1 MSIISSVQKAIDN
14 VKMMDV
20 KNISS
25 TIMKFFNPK
34 LYLFQY
40 SDKNVIHRQSEDE
53 DAFIGSIQ
61 KAYIFATCPKEAFL
75 IYMHYCQS
83 LNLTTLYDTYFT
95 LTEFEKYLKVVNEN
109 IKHFTIPRIESLQL
123 LYSCQDNI
131 DRYSYINK
139 YQYKSSKDIKK
150 LLYKCVPLVDFD
162 DIENNNYIP
171 GQLYVNSTNKS
182 CTIVNEFDDMFIYDE
197 EELITV

>member
-34 LYLFQY
+34 LYLFNY
-40 SDKNVIHRQSEDE
+40 SDEIVIHRQTEDE

-95 LTEFEKYLKVVNEN
+95 LTEFETYLTVVNEN

-150 LLYKCVPLVDFD
+150 LLYKCVPLVDFN
-162 DIENNNYIP
+162 DIENNNYIS
-171 GQLYVNSTNKS
+171 GDLYVNSTNKS
-182 CTIVNEFDDMFIYDE
+182 CTIVNEFDDMYIYDE